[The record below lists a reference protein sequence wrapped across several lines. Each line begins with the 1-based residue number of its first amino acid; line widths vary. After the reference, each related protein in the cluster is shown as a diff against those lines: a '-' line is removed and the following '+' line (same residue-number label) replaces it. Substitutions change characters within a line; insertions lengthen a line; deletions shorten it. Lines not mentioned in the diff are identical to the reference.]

1 MKNIQQTIKIFFLL
15 LLVACTENDLR
26 DVSFVND
33 ITAPA
38 NVAAVYNI
46 TQDNT
51 GSVTITPNADG
62 AVSFEIFFGDGTTA
76 PAIVPQGES
85 AFHVYAEGTYQ
96 VKIVAVNLTGVKT
109 EATQQLIVSFK
120 APQNLVVV
128 VENDAAIS
136 KQVNITANADFA
148 TFFEFNS
155 GETGVTQPVVS
166 GNIGSTISYTYQN
179 AGTYDIMVEAKG
191 GAIATTKYEVSFE
204 VTEILAPIVAA
215 PAPPSRSAAD
225 VVSIFSDA
233 YTNVTLSELPT
244 TWSAGGFEA
253 INLNNDNIWKL
264 TNLDFIGMVT
274 NYATGI
280 DLSAM
285 EKMHIDYWVPE
296 GVTNELLVKIVN
308 TVDGGEDIES
318 LGTTVSGTWQSIDID
333 MAGFDGGNLSNK
345 EKITQILI
353 DSDGLAGVVYID
365 NFYFYKAPSVPFNG
379 ITPITFEDNFTLSSF
394 DGGAISAID
403 NPDASGINTSSRV
416 FEMVKN
422 AGQTWAGSKITL
434 SENFDLSNPIVK
446 AKVWSPRAGLN
457 LLLKFEDATPW
468 PNTKASAEI
477 TGTTTSANAWEE
489 LTFDFTGIDTGIDF
503 NNLVLI
509 MDNGTQ
515 GDGSSNFTIYVDDIT
530 TSPVLNLEPNVGL
543 SSFDGGAI
551 SIIDNPDTSGNNSL
565 RVVKMVKSAGQP
577 WAGSKITVNSPFT
590 FVGGTGVKVKVWSPR
605 AGLKLLL
612 KFEDATPWPNTKAS
626 AEVTATS
633 TIANGW
639 EELSFSFAGITT
651 TVDFNNLVL
660 IMDNGTQGDGSSN
673 YTIYLDDITQF

>member
-1 MKNIQQTIKIFFLL
+1 M
-15 LLVACTENDLR
+15 ACTENDLR

-191 GAIATTKYEVSFE
+191 GAIATTKYEMSFE

-280 DLSAM
+280 DLSVM

-365 NFYFYKAPSVPFNG
+365 NFYFYKAPSIPFNG

-422 AGQTWAGSKITL
+422 AGQPWAGSKITL

-477 TGTTTSANAWEE
+477 TATTTSANAWEE
-489 LTFDFTGIDTGIDF
+489 LTFDFTGIVTAIDF

-530 TSPVLNLEPNVGL
+530 TSPVLNLEPYVGL

-639 EELSFSFAGITT
+639 EELSFSFAGITS

>member
-1 MKNIQQTIKIFFLL
+1 MKNIQQIIKIFFLL

-204 VTEILAPIVAA
+204 VTEILAPIASA
-215 PAPPSRSAAD
+215 PTPPSRSTAD
-225 VVSIFSDA
+225 VVSIFSDVYTDVSGSNFYPNWGQA
-233 YTNVTLSELPT
+233 TQYTAFDLNGDAIIQYTNLNYQGIDIGSEIDASSMETLHIDIWTADATSINVYPLPNGVQPADERFVTLTLVPNQWNSFDIPMTDFTNQGLPT
-244 TWSAGGFEA
+244 N
-253 INLNNDNIWKL
+253 NLKQ
-264 TNLDFIGMVT
+264 FKFVG
-274 NYATGI
+274 
-280 DLSAM
+280 
-285 EKMHIDYWVPE
+285 
-296 GVTNELLVKIVN
+296 
-308 TVDGGEDIES
+308 
-318 LGTTVSGTWQSIDID
+318 SGTV
-333 MAGFDGGNLSNK
+333 F
-345 EKITQILI
+345 
-353 DSDGLAGVVYID
+353 ID
-365 NFYFYKAPSVPFNG
+365 NLYFFKAPSVPFNG

-422 AGQTWAGSKITL
+422 AGQPWAGSKITL

-489 LTFDFTGIDTGIDF
+489 LTFDFTGIDTAIDF

>member
-1 MKNIQQTIKIFFLL
+1 
-15 LLVACTENDLR
+15 
-26 DVSFVND
+26 
-33 ITAPA
+33 
-38 NVAAVYNI
+38 
-46 TQDNT
+46 
-51 GSVTITPNADG
+51 
-62 AVSFEIFFGDGTTA
+62 
-76 PAIVPQGES
+76 
-85 AFHVYAEGTYQ
+85 
-96 VKIVAVNLTGVKT
+96 
-109 EATQQLIVSFK
+109 
-120 APQNLVVV
+120 
-128 VENDAAIS
+128 
-136 KQVNITANADFA
+136 
-148 TFFEFNS
+148 
-155 GETGVTQPVVS
+155 
-166 GNIGSTISYTYQN
+166 
-179 AGTYDIMVEAKG
+179 MVEAKG
-191 GAIATTKYEVSFE
+191 GAIATTKYEMSFE

-280 DLSAM
+280 DLSVM

-365 NFYFYKAPSVPFNG
+365 NFYFYKAPSIPFNG

-422 AGQTWAGSKITL
+422 AGQPWAGSKITL

-477 TGTTTSANAWEE
+477 TATTTSANAWEE
-489 LTFDFTGIDTGIDF
+489 LTFDFTGIVTAIDF

-530 TSPVLNLEPNVGL
+530 TSPVLNLEPYVGL

-639 EELSFSFAGITT
+639 EELSFSFAGITS

>member
-1 MKNIQQTIKIFFLL
+1 MKNIQQIIKIFFLL

-191 GAIATTKYEVSFE
+191 GAIATTKYEMSFE

-280 DLSAM
+280 DLSVM

-365 NFYFYKAPSVPFNG
+365 NFYFYKAPSIPFNG

-422 AGQTWAGSKITL
+422 AGQPWAGSKITL

-477 TGTTTSANAWEE
+477 TATTTSANAWEE
-489 LTFDFTGIDTGIDF
+489 LTFDFTGIVTAIDF

-530 TSPVLNLEPNVGL
+530 TSPVLNLEPYVGL

-639 EELSFSFAGITT
+639 EELSFSFAGITS

>member
-1 MKNIQQTIKIFFLL
+1 MKNIQQIIKIFFLL

-51 GSVTITPNADG
+51 GSITITPNADG

-204 VTEILAPIVAA
+204 VTEILAPIASA
-215 PAPPSRSAAD
+215 PTPPSRSTAD
-225 VVSIFSDA
+225 VVSIFSDVYTDVSGSNFYPNWGQA
-233 YTNVTLSELPT
+233 TQYTAFDLNGDAIIQYTNLNYQGIDIGSEIDASSMETLRIDIWTADATSINVYPLPNGVQPADERFVTLTLVPNQWNSFDIPMTDFTNQGLPT
-244 TWSAGGFEA
+244 N
-253 INLNNDNIWKL
+253 NLKQ
-264 TNLDFIGMVT
+264 FKFVG
-274 NYATGI
+274 
-280 DLSAM
+280 
-285 EKMHIDYWVPE
+285 
-296 GVTNELLVKIVN
+296 
-308 TVDGGEDIES
+308 
-318 LGTTVSGTWQSIDID
+318 SGTV
-333 MAGFDGGNLSNK
+333 F
-345 EKITQILI
+345 
-353 DSDGLAGVVYID
+353 ID
-365 NFYFYKAPSVPFNG
+365 NLYFFKAPSVPFNG

-422 AGQTWAGSKITL
+422 AGQPWAGSKITL

-477 TGTTTSANAWEE
+477 TATTTSANAWEE
-489 LTFDFTGIDTGIDF
+489 LTFDFTGIVTAIDF

-530 TSPVLNLEPNVGL
+530 TSPVLNLEPYVGL

-639 EELSFSFAGITT
+639 EELSFSFAGITS

>member
-1 MKNIQQTIKIFFLL
+1 M
-15 LLVACTENDLR
+15 
-26 DVSFVND
+26 
-33 ITAPA
+33 
-38 NVAAVYNI
+38 
-46 TQDNT
+46 
-51 GSVTITPNADG
+51 
-62 AVSFEIFFGDGTTA
+62 
-76 PAIVPQGES
+76 
-85 AFHVYAEGTYQ
+85 
-96 VKIVAVNLTGVKT
+96 
-109 EATQQLIVSFK
+109 
-120 APQNLVVV
+120 VVV

-204 VTEILAPIVAA
+204 VTEILAPIASA
-215 PAPPSRSAAD
+215 PTPPSRSTAD
-225 VVSIFSDA
+225 VVSIFSDVYTDVSGSNFYPNWGQA
-233 YTNVTLSELPT
+233 TQYTAFDLNGDAIIQYTNLNYQGIDIGSEIDASSMETLHIDIWTADATSINVYPLPNGVQPADERFVTLTLVPNQWNSFDIPMTDFTNQGLPT
-244 TWSAGGFEA
+244 N
-253 INLNNDNIWKL
+253 NLKQ
-264 TNLDFIGMVT
+264 FKFVG
-274 NYATGI
+274 
-280 DLSAM
+280 
-285 EKMHIDYWVPE
+285 
-296 GVTNELLVKIVN
+296 
-308 TVDGGEDIES
+308 
-318 LGTTVSGTWQSIDID
+318 SGTV
-333 MAGFDGGNLSNK
+333 F
-345 EKITQILI
+345 
-353 DSDGLAGVVYID
+353 ID
-365 NFYFYKAPSVPFNG
+365 NLYFFKAPSVPFNG

-422 AGQTWAGSKITL
+422 AGQPWAGSKITL

-489 LTFDFTGIDTGIDF
+489 LTFDFTGIDTAIDF

-530 TSPVLNLEPNVGL
+530 TSPVLNLEPYVGL

-639 EELSFSFAGITT
+639 EELSFSFAGITS

>member
-1 MKNIQQTIKIFFLL
+1 MKNIQQIIKIFFLL

-264 TNLDFIGMVT
+264 TNLDFIGMVS

-394 DGGAISAID
+394 DGGVISAID

-422 AGQTWAGSKITL
+422 AGQPWAGSKITL

-477 TGTTTSANAWEE
+477 TATTTSANAWEE
-489 LTFDFTGIDTGIDF
+489 LTFDFTGIVTAIDF

-530 TSPVLNLEPNVGL
+530 TSPVLNLEPYVGL

-639 EELSFSFAGITT
+639 EELSFSFAGITS